1 VGLAA
6 KPTTVTKNKVTEGN
20 TLVSPGVLYCSGVNN
35 RDLWRETAIFAP
47 MTDIAHRKGRK
58 VGPSQYQKR
67 IPLKK
72 AIASPFT
79 GLWPQSGGNGQNN
92 SHEQPL
98 RATGKGHLTLR
109 PAPCATIAHGAKI
122 AQLAT
127 HRKQF

>member
-1 VGLAA
+1 
-6 KPTTVTKNKVTEGN
+6 
-20 TLVSPGVLYCSGVNN
+20 VLYCSGVNN

-72 AIASPFT
+72 AIASPLT
-79 GLWPQSGGNGQNN
+79 GLWPQSRGNGQNN

-122 AQLAT
+122 AQPAT
-127 HRKQF
+127 HLKGALVDGDGVEGSRA